1 MRNLGFFKSW
11 FSVFLISGFIG
22 CTTDFSAH
30 QASNLQKHKDYNTTS
45 LSKGGEEVGV
55 LPDGRK
61 VIRYSVVV
69 PSTWST
75 ADEHFVYVVDKTVT
89 VNRSVRVGKGK
100 KNEATVFI
108 DE

>member
-22 CTTDFSAH
+22 CGDVSSYREA
-30 QASNLQKHKDYNTTS
+30 NLKKHKDYNITS

-61 VIRYSVVV
+61 LIRYSVVV

-75 ADEHFVYVVDKTVT
+75 EDEHFVYVVDKTVT